1 MNIPVAIYSMFLLL
15 LDTLLLGIQVD
26 LQAFL
31 SMFLLLLD
39 TLLLGI
45 QVDIVAFLNCC
56 QISSLKFKLHLQHIF
71 SSTPRYAIVLG
82 VQVSTVP
89 GAYTTCPFSPVP
101 STH

>member
-39 TLLLGI
+39 TLLLGV
-45 QVDIVAFLNCC
+45 QVNV
-56 QISSLKFKLHLQHIF
+56 
-71 SSTPRYAIVLG
+71 SSTPGHPASWHIGR
-82 VQVSTVP
+82 S
-89 GAYTTCPFSPVP
+89 
-101 STH
+101 